1 MNWEAISAIGETTGA
16 VAVVISLLYLAV
28 QIRQNTNQIK
38 SSIAATELSAF
49 ERNIASGNRMRE
61 FFLLN
66 PGLLEIYLKGR
77 KSYVNLATNEK
88 IKFDMI
94 VRNVFSEIQGAYIR
108 QWSIDHDPN
117 GFLGLAKVVDQ
128 TISCAGVQELLKVA
142 EFDWRPE
149 FRNFVFDRLE
159 IIAGDSPVD

>member
-1 MNWEAISAIGETTGA
+1 MNWDAISAIGETIGA
-16 VAVVISLLYLAV
+16 VAVVISLLYLAI
-28 QIRQNTNQIK
+28 QIRQNTSHIK
-38 SSIAATELSAF
+38 SSIAATELAAF

-66 PGLLEIYLKGR
+66 PELLEVYLKGR
-77 KSYVNLATNEK
+77 GSYAQLKTNEK

-94 VRNVFSEIQGAYIR
+94 VRNLFSEIQGAYIR
-108 QWSIDHDPN
+108 QCSTDHDPD

-128 TISCAGVQELLKVA
+128 TISCTGVKELLQLA

-149 FRNFVFDRLE
+149 FRNFVFDRLK
-159 IIAGDSPVD
+159 IVAGDLPAS

>member
-77 KSYVNLATNEK
+77 ESYVNLATNEK

-142 EFDWRPE
+142 EVDWRPE

>member
-1 MNWEAISAIGETTGA
+1 MNWDAISAIGETIGA

-28 QIRQNTNQIK
+28 QIRQNTNHIK

-66 PGLLEIYLKGR
+66 PEPLEIYMKGR
-77 KSYVNLATNEK
+77 KSYANLETNEK

-108 QWSIDHDPN
+108 QWSIDHDPD

-128 TISCAGVQELLKVA
+128 TISCTGVQELLQLA

-149 FRNFVFDRLE
+149 FRKFVFDRLE
-159 IIAGDSPVD
+159 IIVCDSPAD

>member
-1 MNWEAISAIGETTGA
+1 MNWDTISAIGETIGA

-28 QIRQNTNQIK
+28 QIRQNTNHIK

-66 PGLLEIYLKGR
+66 PELLELYMKGR
-77 KSYVNLATNEK
+77 ESYTNLDTAGK

-94 VRNVFSEIQGAYIR
+94 VRNIFSEIQGAYIR
-108 QWSIDHDPN
+108 QLSIEHDPD
-117 GFLGLAKVVDQ
+117 GFLGLEKVVDQ
-128 TISCAGVQELLKVA
+128 TITCAGVQELLHRA

-159 IIAGDSPVD
+159 AISGDIPVD

>member
-159 IIAGDSPVD
+159 ISAGDSPVD